1 MGNSYCL
8 QTTPLD
14 GAMYIKKKKKK
25 IAGEDKSG
33 YVTQF
38 QFLTQQ

>member
-1 MGNSYCL
+1 MRYSYCL

-14 GAMYIKKKKKK
+14 GAMYIKKK
-25 IAGEDKSG
+25 IAGEDNNG
-33 YVTQF
+33 DVTQF